1 MPNST
6 LISIIKKRLQ
16 AEQDKQK
23 IIESD
28 KLKFINE
35 TVIDFSSHIIN
46 KIVNND
52 FEIYKSDNSYYIDLE
67 YHITLDTFDPY
78 LTQSDCNYIR
88 SRFETKILE
97 LLGIKNTDQIK
108 INYEIC
114 NCEVGL
120 ISRYINFNF
129 NINIS
134 DFIDE
139 D

>member
-35 TVIDFSSHIIN
+35 IVIDFNSHIIN

-52 FEIYKSDNSYYIDLE
+52 FEIYKSDNSYYIYLE
-67 YHITLDTFDPY
+67 YHISLDIFDPY
-78 LTQSDCNYIR
+78 LNQSDCNYIK

-97 LLGIKNTDQIK
+97 LLGIKNTDHIK
-108 INYEIC
+108 INYDIC
-114 NCEVGL
+114 NNEVGL

>member
-16 AEQDKQK
+16 AEQNKQK

-35 TVIDFSSHIIN
+35 IVIDFNSYIIN
-46 KIVNND
+46 KIVNNN
-52 FEIYKSDNSYYIDLE
+52 FEISKLDNSYYIDLE
-67 YHITLDTFDPY
+67 YHISLDTFDPY
-78 LTQSDCNYIR
+78 LNQSDCNYIK

-108 INYEIC
+108 INYDIC
-114 NCEVGL
+114 NNEVGL

-139 D
+139 Q